1 MPLKHLSS
9 YWTTLDMPLIN
20 YEINLILTWSEN
32 CALSSKT
39 TRDAD
44 LDANLVVA
52 AIDNPTNATFKITDT
67 KLYLP
72 VVILST
78 ENDKTFKS
86 VKNRI

>member
-1 MPLKHLSS
+1 
-9 YWTTLDMPLIN
+9 MPLIN
-20 YEINLILTWSEN
+20 CEINLILTWSEN

-67 KLYLP
+67 KLYLS